1 LFYTPYGYKFSTQEM
16 MDTTQLTN
24 RFGDEPL
31 PAFKTYKITDLN
43 SKENYFRLAIKQDID
58 RAGAEKFFEGF

>member
-1 LFYTPYGYKFSTQEM
+1 M